1 MKTWYVYTMEYYSAI
16 KKNEATSFAATWMDL
31 RWSYK
36 VKQVRQGQ
44 MPYEITYMWNLRDST
59 NELICK
65 TNKLSYIKN
74 ELMVNQRG
82 SGWGGV
88 NWQWEISRCVC
99 VCVQSCLTPCDLM
112 APPGSSVHGI
122 FQARI
127 LDWVALSSFRGS
139 SLHRD
144 QTCVSCISCIGRL
157 VLYHCAT
164 WEARISRYTLLSI

>member
-1 MKTWYVYTMEYYSAI
+1 
-16 KKNEATSFAATWMDL
+16 
-31 RWSYK
+31 
-36 VKQVRQGQ
+36 

-112 APPGSSVHGI
+112 APPGSSVHGL